1 MHHVPKYPKKAIRR
15 HKTRH
20 PKGADNNA
28 IKTPAIQ
35 AGAIIGSQSLMR
47 CLDVYGCSQDA
58 HDPDDDRSVY
68 VDGCKVLDSQKV
80 VQIQVRLQFDLA
92 HLDSRCVYL
101 SR

>member
-1 MHHVPKYPKKAIRR
+1 MCQSIRKKPYAA
-15 HKTRH
+15 TRLGI
-20 PKGADNNA
+20 PRGADNNA

-68 VDGCKVLDSQKV
+68 VDGCKVLDSQK
-80 VQIQVRLQFDLA
+80 LYKF
-92 HLDSRCVYL
+92 RCDCNLTWHTLTADVFI
-101 SR
+101 